1 MQYPL
6 QKELPIIGKNWNI
19 VESDYMNK
27 SLFISIVSMNKSL
40 FISIVSLVYF
50 IFTAAIT
57 ALFHLIPNWSYI
69 WGFIMGFLMF
79 IISMVVGLA
88 GRKHFSMNI
97 VSLALSG
104 ISLSIFTYMW
114 CMYKEIKPS
123 ILMLLGNA
131 GLASLF
137 CFIYY
142 LLMFVPL
149 FKKNNKKMAILFT
162 LIGIVGVI
170 VFLVNGNLAYFSVFG
185 LYLVLAM
192 SFIWAGISSDEDI
205 ETTMMYLSFAG
216 FCVLIVGIIV
226 LIVIAGEGDL
236 DFPDIYITGGNKKGK
251 KSR

>member
-1 MQYPL
+1 
-6 QKELPIIGKNWNI
+6 
-19 VESDYMNK
+19 MNK
-27 SLFISIVSMNKSL
+27 SLFISIVSINKSL
-40 FISIVSLVYF
+40 FISIVSLIYF

-79 IISMVVGLA
+79 IISMVVGLV

-114 CMYKEIKPS
+114 CMYKGMEPS
-123 ILMLLGNA
+123 ILMLLANA

-149 FKKNNKKMAILFT
+149 FKKNNKKIAILFT
-162 LIGIVGVI
+162 LIGIIGVI
-170 VFLVNGNLAYFSVFG
+170 VFLVNGDLAYFSVFG

-226 LIVIAGEGDL
+226 LIVIAGDGDL
-236 DFPDIYITGGNKKGK
+236 DFPDFNDLSIINGNKKGK